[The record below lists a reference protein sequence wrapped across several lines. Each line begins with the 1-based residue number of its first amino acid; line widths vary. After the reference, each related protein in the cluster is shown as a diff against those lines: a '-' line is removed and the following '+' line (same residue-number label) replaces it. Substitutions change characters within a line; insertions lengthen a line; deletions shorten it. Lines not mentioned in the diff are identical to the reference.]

1 MCGIVG
7 VLAHGAFETK
17 KEENIRQEAMIYL
30 TTELLQLTQARGKDA
45 TGVATL
51 FEDGDYMG
59 LKMGVSAQ
67 EFVTRF
73 GEKETD
79 YEGFL
84 NVWRKKVRPA
94 RIVIGHCRKPSTL
107 VGAGTEDNN
116 NNHPIKVG
124 DIVGLHNGTLT
135 NHDKIF
141 ENLKCG
147 RDSKVDSE
155 AIFRLLDHLTNKGT
169 EPFSMPVL
177 QETCR
182 RLGGTY
188 SVLTF
193 NGNNPFQLAGFRDGR
208 PMEFAL
214 IKPLKLF
221 LIASEK
227 DYIKIAITRYNKMA
241 YLYQLGRQKFP
252 GLKKSDIEFGTTIDD
267 SIYLF
272 DVTQE
277 VTPETKLVNLYQTEK
292 IPRNNKLWG
301 KTTATNNWQN
311 NRNQGRAAGGAA
323 ATTGAGAAGAK
334 KTEVNAGKPSA
345 GAATPQ
351 GQQQSSTQTATS
363 TGKGSTDKAH
373 RLGMAWNRTSNQF
386 EDVTTAKKTA
396 TDHKS
401 VLIDIEDGG
410 IVDIDSGNVLKAAE
424 KKTDNPT
431 SSNGSPATRQQSD
444 SQQDFSLEESTK
456 PVDTLVCDSAKIIV
470 ADVADVNNAG
480 DGAAST
486 GDGGGVYAIHKG
498 GRTIV
503 PTKEVDVTTH
513 TDVFEKSLVAAQD
526 QENFST
532 DDELA
537 DALDILDVSAMYQMA
552 RYSLANRIKKF
563 FFQKGWYLGYLAC
576 KAEMAANKVV
586 VKKDSTDEYARNMLS
601 RAVKR
606 ARAASATIRNMKNL
620 IGLLEVGMDTDVTS
634 VRRDLTKAVND
645 AVIDGVELNAEALEK
660 AFKPGDLRKSP
671 MLAHVINSVK
681 EIKA

>member
-7 VLAHGAFETK
+7 VLAHSGFDTK
-17 KEENIRQEAMIYL
+17 KEERIRQEAMIYL

-59 LKMGVSAQ
+59 LKMGISAQ

-73 GEKETD
+73 GGKETD

-84 NVWRKKVRPA
+84 NVWRKKTRPA
-94 RIVIGHCRKPSTL
+94 RIVIGHCRKPSTA

-116 NNHPIKVG
+116 NNHPIKVR

-193 NGNNPFQLAGFRDGR
+193 NGNNPYQLAGFRDGR
-208 PMEFAL
+208 PMEFAV

-227 DYIKIAITRYNKMA
+227 DYLKIAITRYNKMA
-241 YLYQLGRQKFP
+241 YLYQLGANKFP
-252 GLKKSDIEFGTTIDD
+252 GLKKSDIEFGVTVDD

-272 DVTQE
+272 DVTQDIG
-277 VTPETKLVNLYQTEK
+277 PETKLVDLYKTEK

-301 KTTATNNWQN
+301 KTTGNAWN
-311 NRNQGRAAGGAA
+311 NRSQGRATGGAA
-323 ATTGAGAAGAK
+323 ATTGANAVGAK
-334 KTEVNAGKPSA
+334 KTEVNANKPGE
-345 GAATPQ
+345 GAATHQ
-351 GQQQSSTQTATS
+351 KSQDSAAATTQTQTS
-363 TGKGSTDKAH
+363 TEKGSAEAH
-373 RLGMAWNRTSNQF
+373 RLGMAWSHTSNKF
-386 EDVTTAKKTA
+386 EDVNMAKKTA
-396 TDHKS
+396 NSHKS
-401 VLIDIEDGG
+401 VLIDIEGG
-410 IVDIDSGNVLKAAE
+410 GVVEMDSGNVLKEAE
-424 KKTDNPT
+424 KKTDSPT
-431 SSNGSPATRQQSD
+431 SSNENQATKQQSG
-444 SQQDFSLEESTK
+444 SRRDFSLSESK
-456 PVDTLVCDSAKIIV
+456 QPVDTLVGDPAKIKVVAV
-470 ADVADVNNAG
+470 ADDNNTGAGPAANGLG
-480 DGAAST
+480 DG
-486 GDGGGVYAIHKG
+486 VYSVHKG
-498 GRTIV
+498 GKTIT
-503 PTKEVDVTTH
+503 PDKKVDVTIH
-513 TDVFEKSLVAAQD
+513 TDVLEKSLEAVQA

-537 DALDILDVSAMYQMA
+537 DALEILDASAMRSMA

-576 KAEMAANKVV
+576 KVEMKVNKTQVA
-586 VKKDSTDEYARNMLS
+586 SGTTDVYARNMLG

-606 ARAASATIRNMKNL
+606 ARSAQATIRNMKNL
-620 IGLLEVGMDTDVTS
+620 IGLLETGMDTDVVS

-645 AVIDGVELNAEALEK
+645 AVVDGTELNAEALEK